1 MSPNGSIT
9 SPKSGAT
16 RVAEHHLAKEDLA
29 IRFVNTAA
37 WRLRSDVEER
47 LPSPQALLDWFRAN
61 DLISHGERTAL
72 QRAWKFDVEAANSLY
87 DNAIALRE
95 LIYNL
100 LIARIGVQTPR
111 TKDLE
116 AFNDF
121 LTADGVGGATLA
133 WRAGG
138 YGWRATK
145 GMASLLTPITL
156 SAAELLTGIRSGKVR
171 QCQDDRGCGWLFVD
185 ESRAQNR
192 RWCSM
197 GDCGNRAKA
206 HRHYRRAKGHA
217 LKSD

>member
-1 MSPNGSIT
+1 MSPIGSTT
-9 SPKSGAT
+9 SPKPRAT
-16 RVAEHHLAKEDLA
+16 RVAERHLANEDLA

-47 LPSPQALLDWFRAN
+47 LPSPEALLDWFHAN
-61 DLISHGERTAL
+61 DLVSRGERTAL
-72 QRAWKFDVEAANSLY
+72 QRAWKSDVEAANSLY
-87 DNAIALRE
+87 ESAIALRE

-100 LIARIGVQTPR
+100 LIARIDGQTPR

-116 AFNDF
+116 AFNHF
-121 LTADGVGGATLA
+121 LTAGGVGATLA
-133 WRAGG
+133 WRAGD
-138 YGWRATK
+138 YAWRATK
-145 GMASLLTPITL
+145 GVGSLLTPITL
-156 SAAELLTGIRSGKVR
+156 SAAELLTGIRSGKIR
-171 QCQDDRGCGWLFVD
+171 QCQDERGCGWLFVD

-206 HRHYRRAKGHA
+206 HRHYQRAKGYA